1 MHHRVKNNL
10 TLLNSLLYLRA
21 KASDD
26 TNVISV
32 LNECQSRVQ
41 AMAIVHQNL
50 YDVEDASK
58 VDFSKFLKQLTN
70 ETKSLFCKNNTEIKT
85 DIETNNISFE
95 MGFAIFLG
103 LILNEFITNSL
114 KHAFNGNENSTI
126 KINLNQ
132 SNEKYKL
139 TYFDSGNGLPEHFN
153 IESSGGFGFKLIN
166 LMVKQIDATLVYEKN
181 TFILRFAL

>member
-1 MHHRVKNNL
+1 MSLYGYYEIRKSNKLLNKAIDQKKILLQEVHHRVKNNL

-85 DIETNNISFE
+85 DIETNRLPK
-95 MGFAIFLG
+95 LG
-103 LILNEFITNSL
+103 SKIENDQQLMKQLFQIPITDSQQVTELL
-114 KHAFNGNENSTI
+114 KVSPSTA
-126 KINLNQ
+126 NR
-132 SNEKYKL
+132 
-139 TYFDSGNGLPEHFN
+139 
-153 IESSGGFGFKLIN
+153 LIN
-166 LMVKQIDATLVYEKN
+166 E
-181 TFILRFAL
+181 